1 MHQTMSLKPE
11 GVDGEILDAL
21 LEGRYEDQPWGRN
34 TPSNLAEELG
44 YSRQHM
50 SNRLQMLEVANAVEN
65 IGGGVYEFIRDPRED
80 KS

>member
-1 MHQTMSLKPE
+1 M
-11 GVDGEILDAL
+11 
-21 LEGRYEDQPWGRN
+21 GRN

-50 SNRLQMLEVANAVEN
+50 SNRLQMLEVANAVKN

-80 KS
+80 DN